1 VIVRARD
8 KKDKLRQGKLASRK
22 AKVNAQILQA
32 ETARRE
38 KRVVAQGGQERRIV
52 GLLSCR
58 GERKITIVSG
68 GNRRQ
73 LTVWSVFIPESPR
86 RPSKVFPPFVPE
98 GASAVMARS
107 ELEQ

>member
-1 VIVRARD
+1 MIVKSQRD

-22 AKVNAQILQA
+22 AKGKRSGYSRLI
-32 ETARRE
+32 RR
-38 KRVVAQGGQERRIV
+38 GGRKGSLLKVSQERRIV

-73 LTVWSVFIPESPR
+73 L
-86 RPSKVFPPFVPE
+86 
-98 GASAVMARS
+98 AA
-107 ELEQ
+107 